1 MKDYK
6 MISGKD
12 TVQGRQT
19 HGRGVIVKKISLSD
33 TELDILQILWDEG
46 SALSRPEIL
55 AKMPDK
61 QWNPNSIHQV
71 LNSMMKKEVL
81 KVEGMVQCGR
91 IYGRT
96 YTPCITQEE
105 FITIDTKKFL
115 PSLTPGERLI
125 GIVAAITNQEDIG
138 VDTINELEQMLER
151 RKQELKEE

>member
-1 MKDYK
+1 MNK
-6 MISGKD
+6 
-12 TVQGRQT
+12 T
-19 HGRGVIVKKISLSD
+19 SLSD
-33 TELDILQILWDEG
+33 TELDILRILWEEG

-55 AKMPDK
+55 ARMPDK

-105 FITIDTKKFL
+105 YIAMDTQKIL
-115 PSLTPGERLI
+115 PNQTPGERLI
-125 GIVAAITNQEDIG
+125 GIVSAITNQEDIDL
-138 VDTINELEQMLER
+138 DTINELEQMLER
-151 RKQELKEE
+151 RKQELKEK